1 MTEWR
6 EKEWDEPGPDFGKV
20 YYRPVGPLLPRRPAL
35 TGAERRAKK
44 AAQRRIQAEMRAFLE
59 QDDL

>member
-20 YYRPVGPLLPRRPAL
+20 YYRPVGPLLPRRPVDTPAQ
-35 TGAERRAKK
+35 RRARV
-44 AAQRRIQAEMRAFLE
+44 AAKRRIQAEMAAMLDE
-59 QDDL
+59 DDL